1 MNTKAD
7 SELKHL
13 ISLPQGPAQSQM
25 NSTYPP
31 LRLQIREIE
40 THLLYQPK
48 GLYLR
53 SRLF

>member
-7 SELKHL
+7 SELKNL
-13 ISLPQGPAQSQM
+13 ISLLQACAQSQM
-25 NSTYPP
+25 NSAYPP

-40 THLLYQPK
+40 IHLLYQHK

-53 SRLF
+53 PRLF